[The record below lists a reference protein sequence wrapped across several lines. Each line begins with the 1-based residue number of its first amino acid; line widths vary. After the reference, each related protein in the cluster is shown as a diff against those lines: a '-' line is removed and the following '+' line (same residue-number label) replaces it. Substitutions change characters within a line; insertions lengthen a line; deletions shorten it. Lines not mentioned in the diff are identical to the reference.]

1 MIDSSDQ
8 LLTLNPNVSRETIA
22 KLDEYRNLIINAKFN
37 LISKN
42 DKEHIWIRHFHDSLR
57 LIKFI
62 KKNKK
67 KIRILDIGS
76 GAGLPGLPLSMVLDS
91 DLFELS
97 LCESNTK
104 KSNFIANCCH
114 NLSIFNVQIIND
126 RVENIKNCSYD
137 YIISRATAKINEI
150 FSMSYH
156 LNKNSTVY
164 LLHKGVHVVDEIN
177 LTTKYWKFDYNI
189 YENKLEKGSNI
200 FEAKNII
207 KSIT

>member
-8 LLTLNPNVSRETIA
+8 LQTLNPNVSRETIA
-22 KLDEYRNLIINAKFN
+22 KLKEYRDLIINAKFN
-37 LISKN
+37 LVSKN

-57 LIKFI
+57 LTQFLKT
-62 KKNKK
+62 NVK
-67 KIRILDIGS
+67 KIKILDIGS
-76 GAGLPGLPLSMVLDS
+76 GAGLPGLPLSMVLNS
-91 DLFELS
+91 NLFEFY
-97 LCESNTK
+97 LCESNSK
-104 KSNFIANCCH
+104 KADFISKCCH
-114 NLSIFNVQIIND
+114 QLNILNVQIIND
-126 RVENIKNCSYD
+126 RVENIKNKSFD
-137 YIISRATAKINEI
+137 YIISRATAKINNI
-150 FSMSYH
+150 FSISYH

-189 YENKLEKGSNI
+189 YENNLEEGSNI

>member
-8 LLTLNPNVSRETIA
+8 LETLNPYVSRETIK
-22 KLDEYRNLIINAKFN
+22 KLSDYRDSIIGAKFN
-37 LISKN
+37 LVSKK
-42 DKEHIWIRHFHDSLR
+42 DKENIWIRHFHDSLR
-57 LIKFI
+57 LSKFFEKND
-62 KKNKK
+62 KKT
-67 KIRILDIGS
+67 RILDIGS
-76 GAGLPGLPLSMVLDS
+76 GAGLPGLPLSMVLDNN
-91 DLFELS
+91 LFQFV

-104 KSNFIANCCH
+104 KANFIQDCCDRFDI
-114 NLSIFNVQIIND
+114 SNVKIIND
-126 RVENIKNCSYD
+126 RVENIKNHSFD

-156 LNKNSTVY
+156 LKKNNTVY

-177 LTTKYWKFDYNI
+177 STTKYWKFDYNI
-189 YENKLEKGSNI
+189 HENNLEKGSNI

>member
-8 LLTLNPNVSRETIA
+8 LLTLNPNVSRETIS
-22 KLDEYRNLIINAKFN
+22 KLNEYRSLIINAKFN

-57 LIKFI
+57 LSKFI

-114 NLSIFNVQIIND
+114 NLSVFNTIIILIVSVVQII
-126 RVENIKNCSYD
+126 RV
-137 YIISRATAKINEI
+137 T
-150 FSMSYH
+150 
-156 LNKNSTVY
+156 NS
-164 LLHKGVHVVDEIN
+164 
-177 LTTKYWKFDYNI
+177 
-189 YENKLEKGSNI
+189 
-200 FEAKNII
+200 
-207 KSIT
+207 

>member
-57 LIKFI
+57 LSKFI

-164 LLHKGVHVVDEIN
+164 LLHKGIHVVDEIN

-189 YENKLEKGSNI
+189 YENKLKKGSNI